1 MPTALK
7 TVTSAEPVAEVE
19 EITPTIAATML
30 AANTK
35 NRNLRGRLVEV
46 YAKDM
51 AKGAWQFTGESIKFA
66 EDGSLLDGQHR
77 LAAVV
82 QSGCTV
88 RLLVVR
94 GLPAETQ
101 EVMDTGT
108 KRTPSDAL
116 RLRGE
121 NNAVIM
127 SSVAKMILSEGGKI
141 RVRPSTSDL
150 IAVVEEDATLRW
162 VINNG
167 LNGLG
172 GLKRIITPAV
182 LGYAYWRLHAVDT
195 FACAEFFS
203 RLDSLT
209 ELTSGSPILALH
221 RRLASHVRT
230 SSGETSRREA
240 LAYIFMAW
248 NAWRRNEPRAIVK
261 LAYSGG
267 QLSVPDPI

>member
-1 MPTALK
+1 MSAAVKAIPAPEPTSGL
-7 TVTSAEPVAEVE
+7 E
-19 EITPTIAATML
+19 EITPEIAAAML
-30 AANTK
+30 AANTR

-46 YAKDM
+46 YAADM
-51 AKGAWQFTGESIKFA
+51 AKGAWQFTGEAIKFA
-66 EDGSLLDGQHR
+66 VDGSLLDGQHR
-77 LAAVV
+77 LAAIV

-88 RLLVVR
+88 RLLVIR
-94 GLPAETQ
+94 GLPRAAQ
-101 EVMDTGT
+101 DVMDSGA
-108 KRTPSDAL
+108 KRTPADAL
-116 RLRGE
+116 RLHGE
-121 NNAVIM
+121 VNSTIL
-127 SSVAKMILSEGGKI
+127 SSVARMILTEGGKV

-150 IAVVEEDATLRW
+150 LTVVETDPTLRW

-167 LNGLG
+167 LAGIG

-182 LGYAYWRLHAVDT
+182 LGYAYWRLHAVDS

-209 ELTSGSPILALH
+209 DLSSGSPILALH
-221 RRLASHVRT
+221 RRLSAHVRT
-230 SSGETSRREA
+230 GDGENARREV

-267 QLSVPDPI
+267 SLSVPEPI